1 MKPIQ
6 AENDAAERNRRSG
19 CGPEFGSRIRAG
31 RLVLCLFLAL
41 AGNTSAHGG
50 EIQKAV
56 TKGNF
61 NKVVALLKDHPGL
74 IESRDNFGRTPLFLA
89 VAHNQLQIAE
99 LLLAN
104 GADVNTRDQQGHTP
118 LIQTLWVYN
127 HDKMLRL
134 LLANG
139 AGVNLSDK
147 WNMTALAYAA
157 QDGKI
162 EDAKILIANDANIN
176 FVSGGTPLYL
186 AVINTH
192 TEMVE
197 LLLANGADPN
207 HKVGGISILRYANQD
222 NYLTNQISDPKIEK
236 LLKKYG
242 AHE

>member
-1 MKPIQ
+1 M
-6 AENDAAERNRRSG
+6 
-19 CGPEFGSRIRAG
+19 
-31 RLVLCLFLAL
+31 AL
-41 AGNTSAHGG
+41 AASSSAWGA
-50 EIQKAV
+50 EIHKAV

-61 NKVVALLKDHPGL
+61 NNVLALLKDHPGL
-74 IESRDNFGRTPLFLA
+74 IESRDNQGRTPLFVA
-89 VAHNQLQIAE
+89 VAHNQYEIAE

-104 GADVNTRDQQGHTP
+104 GADVNARDSQGHTP

-147 WNMTALAYAA
+147 WSMTALAYAA
-157 QDGKI
+157 QDGKV

-186 AVINTH
+186 AVIHTH